1 MIYDGVKNSA
11 QAALQPGR
19 SAATAPSF
27 SSAVQNPGARPVT
40 GAPPGGGLPQ
50 GLVTSGGAPFSQG
63 AFAAEQPLIQTVPW
77 AMGGNPVLQQMM
89 AAKGGSP
96 LSTGAFG
103 ALNSQAQSAFSSP
116 IGRFG
121 GNRGR

>member
-1 MIYDGVKNSA
+1 VIYDGVKNSA
-11 QAALQPGR
+11 QPALQPGR
-19 SAATAPSF
+19 NASTAPAF
-27 SSAVQNPGARPVT
+27 SPAVQNPGTRPGT
-40 GAPPGGGLPQ
+40 GPLPWGGLPQ
-50 GLVTSGGAPFSQG
+50 GLVTPGGAPFAQG
-63 AFAAEQPLIQTVPW
+63 AFAAGQGPIQTVPW
-77 AMGGNPVLQQMM
+77 GMGGNPVLQQMM